1 MKTAKYLT
9 KVLTILFS
17 ICSFQLSAQTTS
29 IPSTSAQQLMPIAK
43 NKLSDAC
50 SKAYSGSSNQV
61 EDCLTCARNASDINS
76 RRFVSCMGSFETIN
90 ERRNGQT
97 GLDDLIGN
105 TPNCIKGV
113 KSFGC

>member
-9 KVLTILFS
+9 KVLVTLFS
-17 ICSFQLSAQTTS
+17 VSSFH
-29 IPSTSAQQLMPIAK
+29 ISAQQLIPTVK

-61 EDCLTCARNASDINS
+61 ESCMTCAKNTNDINS
-76 RRFVSCMGSFETIN
+76 RRFISCMGSFETIN
-90 ERRNGQT
+90 ELRNGQT
-97 GLDDLIGN
+97 VLDDLIGN

-113 KSFGC
+113 KSYGC

>member
-1 MKTAKYLT
+1 MKYIKLLT
-9 KVLTILFS
+9 GILIFVNTQ
-17 ICSFQLSAQTTS
+17 ISAQ
-29 IPSTSAQQLMPIAK
+29 STLSNEIKPQTQLPIVK

-50 SKAYSGSSNQV
+50 SKAYSGSSNQA
-61 EDCLTCARNASDINS
+61 EDCMTCAKNTADINS
-76 RRFVSCMGSFETIN
+76 RRFISCMGSFETIN

>member
-1 MKTAKYLT
+1 MKTTKYCN
-9 KVLTILFS
+9 KVLAVLFLVF
-17 ICSFQLSAQTTS
+17 SFNIFAQTAASPATS
-29 IPSTSAQQLMPIAK
+29 VQQQIPTTK

-61 EDCLTCARNASDINS
+61 EDCITCARNAADINS
-76 RRFVSCMGSFETIN
+76 RRFITCMGSFETIN